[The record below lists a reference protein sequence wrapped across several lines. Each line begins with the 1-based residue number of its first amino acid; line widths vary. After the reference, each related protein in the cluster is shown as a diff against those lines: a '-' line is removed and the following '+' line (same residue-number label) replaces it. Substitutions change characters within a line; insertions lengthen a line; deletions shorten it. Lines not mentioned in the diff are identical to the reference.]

1 MTFKDIYE
9 SIGESIENYGHHMMS
24 AQAFY
29 ASMVDAHTALGELLE
44 QDNKPKR
51 ISITINDDTIMDDVQ
66 LTIDYMLEDDEITF
80 PNDEAREE
88 FANDC
93 TDEIIDRYEDS
104 WDDSIPDM
112 EVIRNI
118 VYDNA
123 EVNGYLK

>member
-9 SIGESIENYGHHMMS
+9 SIGESIESYGHHMMS
-24 AQAFY
+24 AQEFY
-29 ASMVDAHTALGELLE
+29 ASIVDAHTALGELLE

-51 ISITINDDTIMDDVQ
+51 ISITINDETILADVQ
-66 LTIDYMLEDDEITF
+66 LTIDYMLEDEEITF

-93 TDEIIDRYEDS
+93 AEEIIDRYENS
-104 WDDSIPDM
+104 WDDSIPGM
-112 EVIRNI
+112 EAIRDI

>member
-1 MTFKDIYE
+1 MTLKEIYE
-9 SIGESIENYGHHMMS
+9 AIGESIDNYGHHMMG
-24 AQAFY
+24 AEAFY

-44 QDNKPKR
+44 QDSKHKR

-66 LTIDYMLEDDEITF
+66 LTIDYMLEDDEIIF

-93 TDEIIDRYEDS
+93 ADEIIDRYANS

-112 EVIRNI
+112 EIIRDI

-123 EVNGYLK
+123 KVNGYLK

>member
-9 SIGESIENYGHHMMS
+9 AIGESIESYGHHMID

-29 ASMVDAHTALGELLE
+29 ASIVDAHTAFGELLE
-44 QDNKPKR
+44 QDSKPKR

-93 TDEIIDRYEDS
+93 ADEIIDRYEDS

-123 EVNGYLK
+123 RVNGYLK